1 MVGGGFSSIAFNLKQ
16 MACPPESKFTYEEMS
31 EAIAKR
37 IDKLKL
43 PAIGDIKSLDINKV
57 RLNKDAYPGFV
68 SDMSSGSTRG
78 ATALYSSAIARYQIR
93 KIFAN
98 KKTSMDI

>member
-16 MACPPESKFTYEEMS
+16 MACPPESKFSYEEMS
-31 EAIAKR
+31 EAISKR

-43 PAIGDIKSLDINKV
+43 PAVGDIKSLDINKI
-57 RLNKDAYPGFV
+57 RLNKEAYPGFI

-78 ATALYSSAIARYQIR
+78 ATALFSSAIARFQIR
-93 KIFAN
+93 KIFAT